1 MDSIPVG
8 EVVAQ
13 RYELLDVIGRGG
25 QGTVYR
31 ARDLSR
37 GELVAVKVIQ
47 GHLARHPDVVERMAR
62 EQQAML
68 ALAGTHA
75 VGFLDLC
82 SSEKGALCLVMEL
95 LQGQEL
101 ESTLVELE
109 NRGEQLSVAQLVEML
124 TPIVETLEKA
134 HSVGIVHRDLKPG
147 NIFLLSPEVGGGSRL
162 LDFGFARLS
171 DSKRVTNT
179 GMVMGSPSYI
189 APEMWK
195 GQGKS
200 ADHRVDVYAFG
211 VIVYRALAGELP
223 FPNRSMQETLMLVT
237 QAKRPSLHQ
246 RRPDLPPR
254 VDEWV
259 ETALAI
265 DREQRF
271 QSVRACWNELLWAL
285 DLAPFSEQLEAEM
298 VSLSQEANKI
308 REWLE
313 EPVTDRSG
321 SVNNVWTTVS
331 VALKRL
337 IGRSTPSPP
346 LRTGKAL
353 PTPVL
358 PPPVRI
364 TGSPPPLPQ
373 RQENKQRHEKKKVL
387 PQPPPRPGQ
396 SPAALEPTVP
406 VETQQP
412 VAASVNSPPPRKQA
426 AQPAPSPTAS
436 AAEKPT
442 RRTNH
447 EKTKSSGA
455 TPTRPAVPAKFDKP
469 KWKSR
474 RHRKAKR

>member
-8 EVVAQ
+8 EIVAQ

-82 SSEKGALCLVMEL
+82 SSEQGALCLVMEL
-95 LQGQEL
+95 LHGQEL
-101 ESTLVELE
+101 ETTLVELE
-109 NRGEQLSVAQLVEML
+109 NRGERLSVAQLVAML

-147 NIFLLSPEVGGGSRL
+147 NIFLLSAEVGGGSRL

-223 FPNRSMQETLMLVT
+223 FPNHSMQETLMLVT

-254 VDEWV
+254 VDAWV

-298 VSLSQEANKI
+298 VSLSQEASKI

-331 VALKRL
+331 TALKRL

-346 LRTGKAL
+346 LRSGKGL

-358 PPPVRI
+358 PPPKRI
-364 TGSPPPLPQ
+364 TGTPPPLPK
-373 RQENKQRHEKKKVL
+373 RTEVATEVTAKVVGSAEKTEKT
-387 PQPPPRPGQ
+387 
-396 SPAALEPTVP
+396 AP
-406 VETQQP
+406 VRLG
-412 VAASVNSPPPRKQA
+412 PPPRKIRPALGSDRPAEA
-426 AQPAPSPTAS
+426 APSVALDRPTEAAPPVALDRPAP
-436 AAEKPT
+436 
-442 RRTNH
+442 
-447 EKTKSSGA
+447 KTKAVAGKGQA
-455 TPTRPAVPAKFDKP
+455 KPAPPPKFGKP

-474 RHRKAKR
+474 RHRKSNR

>member
-8 EVVAQ
+8 EVIAL
-13 RYELLDVIGRGG
+13 RYELLEVIGRGG
-25 QGTVYR
+25 QGVVYR
-31 ARDLSR
+31 ARDLSS
-37 GELVAVKVIQ
+37 GSLVAVKVIQ
-47 GHLARHPDVVERMAR
+47 GHLTRNSEVIERMVR
-62 EQQAML
+62 EQQAMV
-68 ALAGTHA
+68 ALEGTHA
-75 VGFLDLC
+75 VGFLNLC
-82 SSEKGALCLVMEL
+82 STEKGALCLVMEL

-109 NRGEQLSVAQLVEML
+109 NRGEQLSVPKLISML

-147 NIFLLSPEVGGGSRL
+147 NIFLLSPETGGGSRL

-223 FPNRSMQETLMLVT
+223 FSNRSMQETLMLVT

-259 ETALAI
+259 ESALAI
-265 DREQRF
+265 DREKRF

-285 DLAPFSEQLEAEM
+285 DLAPFSERLEAEM
-298 VSLSQEANKI
+298 VSLAPEVSKI
-308 REWLE
+308 RDWLE
-313 EPVTDRSG
+313 EPTSDRSAP
-321 SVNNVWTTVS
+321 VNAVWGTVAI
-331 VALKRL
+331 ALKRL
-337 IGRSTPSPP
+337 IGRSSPSPP
-346 LRTGKAL
+346 GPSQTGKAL

-358 PPPVRI
+358 PPPMRI
-364 TGSPPPLPQ
+364 TGTPPPLPK
-373 RQENKQRHEKKKVL
+373 RAEKLERSENPE
-387 PQPPPRPGQ
+387 RPK
-396 SPAALEPTVP
+396 
-406 VETQQP
+406 
-412 VAASVNSPPPRKQA
+412 PPPRKA
-426 AQPAPSPTAS
+426 PPTVKVTRSVEVKAPPEVAPSKKAEPPVPPPAPPKGKA
-436 AAEKPT
+436 
-442 RRTNH
+442 N
-447 EKTKSSGA
+447 
-455 TPTRPAVPAKFDKP
+455 PAPLLKLAKP

-474 RHRKAKR
+474 RHRKSKR